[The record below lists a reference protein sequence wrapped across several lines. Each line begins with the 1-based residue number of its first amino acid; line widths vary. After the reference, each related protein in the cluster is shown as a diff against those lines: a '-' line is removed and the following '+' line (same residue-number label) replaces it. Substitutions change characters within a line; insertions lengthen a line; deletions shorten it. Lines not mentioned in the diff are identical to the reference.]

1 LFNLDGNFDRH
12 DALVMLMLLR
22 EDKLRL
28 MGSGTAS
35 DARDAYDSS
44 YLGEDPFFKRN
55 YEEKFSKLTSIE
67 DFNNTVNLVFHM

>member
-1 LFNLDGNFDRH
+1 
-12 DALVMLMLLR
+12 MLMLLR
-22 EDKLRL
+22 EDRLRL

-67 DFNNTVNLVFHM
+67 DFK